1 MTDVSKIAHDC
12 LLHSTYGWMDG
23 FFFLNWRQ
31 VCRNEEVYFLF
42 FSRGGSGT
50 IGGVWMFKCP
60 TAPGSPNGLI
70 TRSRDKP
77 KVSALPII
85 RDI

>member
-1 MTDVSKIAHDC
+1 MFQKLLMIAFYIQHTD
-12 LLHSTYGWMDG
+12 GWMA
-23 FFFLNWRQ
+23 FFEIGDRFVGMKRSTS
-31 VCRNEEVYFLF
+31 C
-42 FSRGGSGT
+42 FSPEGKVVLT

-77 KVSALPII
+77 KVSALPIT